1 MTDAAYILVII
12 LSVFL
17 AVSLLLSIILL
28 VILINFA
35 KRVNAVA
42 ASLQATAENVE
53 TVMSGVSKVT
63 SPMIIAKLIMKQFNK
78 VSKGKGKKDE

>member
-1 MTDAAYILVII
+1 MSDPTYILVII

-28 VILINFA
+28 IMLITFA
-35 KRVNAVA
+35 RRVNAVA
-42 ASLQATAENVE
+42 ASLQNTAENVE
-53 TVMSGVSKVT
+53 TVVSGVSKVT

-78 VSKGKGKKDE
+78 ESKGRGKRDE